1 MIYVNLIYFIFMLNI
16 FVFWFFG
23 INVDFLNNLGFGDIR
38 GDRMFMLLLMVGLLL
53 FFVELNLCRRVDVI
67 LLIVVFKLF
76 VLILLFM
83 VELGKLLVKCLFEI
97 KVFLSLKLWLLIWFL
112 GVKEDLRI
120 LELREFLV
128 KWLFKVNFKGGVM
141 WLVLWN
147 EFKKL
152 EGVIGLFLKLFV
164 WVSLWI
170 FVLLKLVLKIYI
182 EI

>member
-1 MIYVNLIYFIFMLNI
+1 MIYVNLIYDICMLNI

-38 GDRMFMLLLMVGLLL
+38 GGRMFMLLLMVGVLL
-53 FFVELNLCRRVDVI
+53 FFVELNLCKRVDVI

-83 VELGKLLVKCLFEI
+83 VELGKLLVNCLFEI

-128 KWLFKVNFKGGVM
+128 KWLLKVNFKGGVM

>member
-1 MIYVNLIYFIFMLNI
+1 MIYDICMLNI

-38 GDRMFMLLLMVGLLL
+38 GDVRMFMLLLMVGVLL
-53 FFVELNLCRRVDVI
+53 FFVELNLCKRVDVI

-83 VELGKLLVKCLFEI
+83 VELGKLLVNCLFEI
-97 KVFLSLKLWLLIWFL
+97 KVFLILKLWLLIWFL

-120 LELREFLV
+120 LELMEFLV
-128 KWLFKVNFKGGVM
+128 KWLLKVNFKGGVM

-147 EFKKL
+147 EFKIL

>member
-1 MIYVNLIYFIFMLNI
+1 M
-16 FVFWFFG
+16 FWFFG
-23 INVDFLNNLGFGDIR
+23 INVDFLNNLGFGDMR
-38 GDRMFMLLLMVGLLL
+38 GDVRMFMLLLMVGVLL
-53 FFVELNLCRRVDVI
+53 FFVELNLCKRVDVI

-76 VLILLFM
+76 VLMLLFM
-83 VELGKLLVKCLFEI
+83 VELGKLLVNCLFEI
-97 KVFLSLKLWLLIWFL
+97 KVFLILKLWLLIWFL

-120 LELREFLV
+120 LELMEFLV
-128 KWLFKVNFKGGVM
+128 KWLLKVNFKGGVM

-147 EFKKL
+147 EFKIL

>member
-1 MIYVNLIYFIFMLNI
+1 M
-16 FVFWFFG
+16 FWFFG
-23 INVDFLNNLGFGDIR
+23 INVDFLNNLGFGDMR
-38 GDRMFMLLLMVGLLL
+38 GDVRMFMLLLMVGVLL
-53 FFVELNLCRRVDVI
+53 FFVELNLCKREDVI

-83 VELGKLLVKCLFEI
+83 VELGKLLVNCLFEI
-97 KVFLSLKLWLLIWFL
+97 KVFLILKLWLLIWFL

-128 KWLFKVNFKGGVM
+128 KWLLKVNFKGGVM

-147 EFKKL
+147 EFKIL

>member
-1 MIYVNLIYFIFMLNI
+1 MIYVNLIYDICMLNI

-23 INVDFLNNLGFGDIR
+23 INVGFLNNLGFGDIR
-38 GDRMFMLLLMVGLLL
+38 GDRMFMLLLIVGLLL

-76 VLILLFM
+76 VLMLLFM

-128 KWLFKVNFKGGVM
+128 KWLLKVNFKGGVM

>member
-1 MIYVNLIYFIFMLNI
+1 MIYVNLIYDIFMLNI

-83 VELGKLLVKCLFEI
+83 VELGKLLVNCLFE

-112 GVKEDLRI
+112 GVKEELRI
-120 LELREFLV
+120 LELMEFLV
-128 KWLFKVNFKGGVM
+128 KWLLKVNFKGGVM

-164 WVSLWI
+164 CVNLWI